1 MYLHIAE
8 FSCPEVTMFGY
19 QMLRSKY
26 WLTVALYQSVLGCML
41 LQYML
46 DAARRVRSDLYVVA
60 ELFTGSEHVDN
71 LFMNRLGINSLIRGM
86 ASLHLSF

>member
-1 MYLHIAE
+1 
-8 FSCPEVTMFGY
+8 
-19 QMLRSKY
+19 MLKSKY
-26 WLTVALYQSVLGCML
+26 WLTLALYQSVLGYVL

-46 DAARRVRSDLYVVA
+46 DAARRVRPDLYVVA
-60 ELFTGSEHVDN
+60 ELFTGSENVDN